1 MAIPEVDREL
11 YVPDEEEAVIEE
23 GSDPLALDE
32 GEEEV
37 PVDAKG
43 EESGE
48 SDVDKTKL
56 EDEVEELTK
65 PIEMKTIYITRPLR
79 RRTTTAALMA
89 SKEIILQ
96 LRQSGLHVERVHT
109 DRAREFNSQQY
120 KAWLAE
126 SSLRQSRTAGGDP
139 AGNSTAELGVK
150 WAKGRIRALL
160 RSGGA
165 SAKDWPMA
173 ASHASTSLWSKAFPS
188 CPVTTPPAA
197 SFGCE
202 VWFRAKAYK
211 GTKEKKHEVVG
222 TRWKKGWYRGPAGD
236 VSKGHLILREDG
248 GLTIAKSVKF
258 NVIEPEKDL
267 RDLLPYGTV
276 EDANFD
282 QEEPEVPTK
291 GHQLAE
297 EIEFMAKKHLKEGN
311 FDLKDVL
318 NMYYKLEELGDTD
331 FRIGKKAAVTSWYTG
346 SYVHGGKAGLRR
358 NMTRYPFATK
368 YLVQFAKTYLGAM
381 NFTALG
387 IARNSTLGLHRD
399 SHNYQGSQNAVL
411 PLTSFEGGQ
420 LWVMDNEIDDD
431 QGVRKILPNDKVVK
445 GRLIDMKEGN
455 VIKFSPRDWHE
466 VQPWEGERIVML
478 MYTQRATKL
487 TSQDVEKLTS
497 HGFVVDPESLKEG
510 VSEEKDLGEGVLDH
524 EEVQLR
530 SLQGEDQPPH
540 AFVEIEEDL
549 LFSEHRTPYGE
560 STQITSTSYPQLRKI
575 TKKAEVQYTAN
586 IEDVLEDCV
595 KKQQPLDVTHTV
607 SLQEVKRNLS
617 SWKASAVKEYANL
630 KDTKKAFT
638 VKKRHELPEGCQIIP
653 CKGVFTA
660 KPNKNEF
667 FRRKTRFVGCGNY
680 IPGGQEDMD
689 LFATG
694 IDATSLRT
702 MLAYTIDRQW
712 SYGTTDIR
720 QAFVLAPWRGQR
732 VALQPPAIAFEL
744 GLSEPG
750 DFWLVEMALYG
761 LRQSPAL
768 WSEFRDEQLSQAKFK
783 ANIDG
788 QEVDLKMVQMITDN
802 QVWKIVRCEGDQEP
816 LGFVMV
822 YIDDLLVNALP
833 QAMEAFY
840 SWVAAKWE
848 CDGLDVLQEGHPI
861 RFLGMEL
868 HMVDGGIELA
878 QEGFVRELL
887 RAHGHDGSRSM
898 TQGPKETLIMTTEEE
913 EAIIN
918 AQPTDLSGREHEL
931 KEAQRRVGECL
942 WLSGR
947 TRPDIQYVTA
957 LLSARTTR
965 CPEIVNKVGKRLLS
979 YLNETLHY
987 RIRFSQ
993 NEPGQDVLKVY
1004 TDSSFAPSSGRSH
1017 GSACV
1022 FLGKNPL
1029 VWRSGR
1035 QQLVTLSTAESELLE
1050 GVEGTV
1056 LANSARALLQELEG
1070 KIIRLQ
1076 LHIDNQAAL
1085 LLLQGSTG
1093 SWRTRH
1099 LRLRANYVRER
1110 INSGDLNVVFEPGL
1124 TQRADLGTKPFTKE
1138 RLRQLMAL
1146 WNVVDRRQDSTA
1158 TVRTIKTQ
1166 QTWFSKLLMF
1176 CQPCGAI
1183 AQKEQIQAEVPSD
1196 LYVIV
1201 LVLAVVVIFCWE
1213 GMKHCWKGK
1222 DVRLRALRARTSFGK
1237 MTRAELKEL
1246 QRLLALE
1253 PNDLT
1258 DEQVDLPSVLLGLGL
1273 GLLHPLW
1280 EELATSQPFL
1290 PFGSITKVVQRRH
1303 INVGEMRAA
1312 IKAEE
1317 KLARV
1322 HQDVRYVHLQD
1333 SQVSLAA
1340 LNRELQRSLGV
1351 YLSSGLRPGYGYLQ
1365 SKLNPS
1371 DDPSSTVTWARWTPS
1386 WTLLTL
1392 VLLLCGAFPTRPKS
1406 HNPLELLDFRLPAP
1420 NWAPHSRLRAP
1431 PVSFPCPRPRLQ

>member
-1 MAIPEVDREL
+1 
-11 YVPDEEEAVIEE
+11 
-23 GSDPLALDE
+23 
-32 GEEEV
+32 
-37 PVDAKG
+37 
-43 EESGE
+43 
-48 SDVDKTKL
+48 
-56 EDEVEELTK
+56 
-65 PIEMKTIYITRPLR
+65 
-79 RRTTTAALMA
+79 
-89 SKEIILQ
+89 
-96 LRQSGLHVERVHT
+96 
-109 DRAREFNSQQY
+109 
-120 KAWLAE
+120 
-126 SSLRQSRTAGGDP
+126 
-139 AGNSTAELGVK
+139 
-150 WAKGRIRALL
+150 
-160 RSGGA
+160 
-165 SAKDWPMA
+165 
-173 ASHASTSLWSKAFPS
+173 
-188 CPVTTPPAA
+188 
-197 SFGCE
+197 
-202 VWFRAKAYK
+202 
-211 GTKEKKHEVVG
+211 
-222 TRWKKGWYRGPAGD
+222 
-236 VSKGHLILREDG
+236 
-248 GLTIAKSVKF
+248 
-258 NVIEPEKDL
+258 
-267 RDLLPYGTV
+267 
-276 EDANFD
+276 
-282 QEEPEVPTK
+282 
-291 GHQLAE
+291 
-297 EIEFMAKKHLKEGN
+297 
-311 FDLKDVL
+311 
-318 NMYYKLEELGDTD
+318 
-331 FRIGKKAAVTSWYTG
+331 
-346 SYVHGGKAGLRR
+346 
-358 NMTRYPFATK
+358 
-368 YLVQFAKTYLGAM
+368 
-381 NFTALG
+381 
-387 IARNSTLGLHRD
+387 
-399 SHNYQGSQNAVL
+399 
-411 PLTSFEGGQ
+411 
-420 LWVMDNEIDDD
+420 
-431 QGVRKILPNDKVVK
+431 
-445 GRLIDMKEGN
+445 MKEGN

-660 KPNKNEF
+660 KPDKNEF

-1258 DEQVDLPSVLLGLGL
+1258 DEQGLRLLQLRDLFENTMPAG
-1273 GLLHPLW
+1273 
-1280 EELATSQPFL
+1280 TSPVPTLPPEVMSSTASSSTAPTPKPPTRDQGVQKDYVPAFQRVVPEPQVRVETFAGPFHHV
-1290 PFGSITKVVQRRH
+1290 PG
-1303 INVGEMRAA
+1303 A
-1312 IKAEE
+1312 
-1317 KLARV
+1317 
-1322 HQDVRYVHLQD
+1322 DVIHLQ
-1333 SQVSLAA
+1333 A
-1340 LNRELQRSLGV
+1340 NCW
-1351 YLSSGLRPGYGYLQ
+1351 GLRTQDG
-1365 SKLNPS
+1365 
-1371 DDPSSTVTWARWTPS
+1371 R
-1386 WTLLTL
+1386 
-1392 VLLLCGAFPTRPKS
+1392 
-1406 HNPLELLDFRLPAP
+1406 
-1420 NWAPHSRLRAP
+1420 
-1431 PVSFPCPRPRLQ
+1431 SF